1 MLRATSICGPAIIL
15 RNPFASPPVC
25 LPPLRNMSHKPI
37 QTLLNA
43 NEVWAQ
49 SVMKNT
55 PDFFARSATGQKPK
69 ILWIG
74 CSDSRVPESV
84 ITASKPGDIFV
95 HRNVANQFHLH
106 DDSALSVLTFAVKE
120 VGVEH
125 VVLVGHTNCGGA
137 MACMAAAKGA
147 ATNPTVSTPLA
158 RWLRPLTALVRS
170 LDLSACSASE
180 ALNKVV
186 EANVIKQVDNICK
199 SEPITT
205 AWADS
210 DAKRVTVHGWMYD
223 LAEGRIRELVVRDA
237 QAKL

>member
-15 RNPFASPPVC
+15 RNPFALPPVR
-25 LPPLRNMSHKPI
+25 LLPLRNMSHKPI

-43 NEVWAQ
+43 NEEWAQ

>member
-1 MLRATSICGPAIIL
+1 MLRATYIRGPIIFRSLFVLPSL
-15 RNPFASPPVC
+15 RF
-25 LPPLRNMSHKPI
+25 PPLRNMSHRPI

-43 NEVWAQ
+43 NEEWAQ
-49 SVMKNT
+49 SVVKDT
-55 PDFFARSATGQKPK
+55 PDFFSRSATCQNPK

-74 CSDSRVPESV
+74 CSDSRVPESI

-106 DDSALSVLTFAVKE
+106 DDSALSVLSFAVKE

-137 MACMAAAKGA
+137 MACVEAAKVA
-147 ATNPTVSTPLA
+147 ATNPSASTPLT
-158 RWLRPLTALVRS
+158 RWLSPLTALVRS
-170 LDLSACSASE
+170 LDLSACSANE

-186 EANVIKQVDNICK
+186 KANIIKQVDNICK

-205 AWADS
+205 AWADPH
-210 DAKRVTVHGWMYD
+210 AKKVTVHGWMYD
-223 LAEGRIRELVVRDA
+223 LAEGRIKELVVRDS
-237 QAKL
+237 QA

>member
-1 MLRATSICGPAIIL
+1 
-15 RNPFASPPVC
+15 
-25 LPPLRNMSHKPI
+25 
-37 QTLLNA
+37 
-43 NEVWAQ
+43 
-49 SVMKNT
+49 MKDT
-55 PDFFARSATGQKPK
+55 PDFFARSAIGQKPK

-120 VGVEH
+120 VGIEH
-125 VVLVGHTNCGGA
+125 VVLVGHTNCAGA
-137 MACMAAAKGA
+137 MTCIEAAKGA
-147 ATNPTVSTPLA
+147 ATNPGVSTPLT
-158 RWLRPLTALVRS
+158 RWLSPLTALVQS

-180 ALNKVV
+180 ALNKVI
-186 EANVIKQVDNICK
+186 EANIIKQVDNICK

-210 DAKRVTVHGWMYD
+210 YAKKVTVHGWMYD
-223 LAEGRIRELVVRDA
+223 LAEGRIKELVVRDP
-237 QAKL
+237 QA

>member
-1 MLRATSICGPAIIL
+1 MPHES
-15 RNPFASPPVC
+15 
-25 LPPLRNMSHKPI
+25 I

-43 NEVWAQ
+43 NEEWSQ
-49 SVMKNT
+49 SIIKDSPT
-55 PDFFARSATGQKPK
+55 FFTQLAIGQNPK

-95 HRNVANQFHLH
+95 HRNIANQFHLN
-106 DDSALSVLTFAVKE
+106 DDSALSVLTYAVKA

-137 MACMAAAKGA
+137 AACLQAAKDAAADTDA
-147 ATNPTVSTPLA
+147 SQPETPLT
-158 RWLRPLTALVRS
+158 RWLSPLIGRIQS
-170 LDLSACSASE
+170 LELSTCSAAE

-186 EANVIKQVDNICK
+186 ETNVHMQVDNICK

-205 AWADS
+205 AWADPN
-210 DAKRVTVHGWMYD
+210 AKKVTVHGWVYD
-223 LAEGRIRELVVRDA
+223 LARGRIDELVCRE
-237 QAKL
+237 AKHDENSA

>member
-1 MLRATSICGPAIIL
+1 
-15 RNPFASPPVC
+15 
-25 LPPLRNMSHKPI
+25 MSHKPI

-43 NEVWAQ
+43 NEEWAQ
-49 SVMKNT
+49 NIMKNT
-55 PDFFARSATGQKPK
+55 PDFFARSATSQSPK

-106 DDSALSVLTFAVKE
+106 DDSALSVLAFAIKE

-137 MACMAAAKGA
+137 MACIEAAKKTAANPGA
-147 ATNPTVSTPLA
+147 STPLT
-158 RWLRPLTALVRS
+158 RWLSPLTTLVRS

-186 EANVIKQVDNICK
+186 EANVIMQVNNICK

-205 AWADS
+205 AWADPNTR
-210 DAKRVTVHGWMYD
+210 KVTVHGWMYD
-223 LAEGRIRELVVRDA
+223 LAEGRIKELVVRDA
-237 QAKL
+237 QA

>member
-1 MLRATSICGPAIIL
+1 MLRATYTRGPTIL
-15 RNPFASPPVC
+15 RNLSVLHSVR
-25 LPPLRNMSHKPI
+25 LPPLRDMSHKPI
-37 QTLLNA
+37 RTLLNA
-43 NEVWAQ
+43 NEEWAQ
-49 SVMKNT
+49 SVIKDT

-106 DDSALSVLTFAVKE
+106 DDSALSVLTFAIKE
-120 VGVEH
+120 IGVEH

-137 MACMAAAKGA
+137 MACIEAAKDRA
-147 ATNPTVSTPLA
+147 ANPGLSTPLT
-158 RWLRPLTALVRS
+158 RWLSPLTALVQS

-186 EANVIKQVDNICK
+186 EANIIKQVDNICK
-199 SEPITT
+199 SEPIIT
-205 AWADS
+205 AWADP
-210 DAKRVTVHGWMYD
+210 DAKKVTVHGWMYD
-223 LAEGRIRELVVRDA
+223 LAVGRITKLVVRDA
-237 QAKL
+237 QA

>member
-1 MLRATSICGPAIIL
+1 
-15 RNPFASPPVC
+15 
-25 LPPLRNMSHKPI
+25 MSHKPI

-43 NEVWAQ
+43 NEEWAQ
-49 SVMKNT
+49 ST
-55 PDFFARSATGQKPK
+55 TGQKPK

-106 DDSALSVLTFAVKE
+106 DDSALSVLTFGVKE

-125 VVLVGHTNCGGA
+125 VVLVGHTHCAGA
-137 MACMAAAKGA
+137 MACIEAAKDTAANPGA
-147 ATNPTVSTPLA
+147 STPLT
-158 RWLRPLTALVRS
+158 RWLSPLTALVQS
-170 LDLSACSASE
+170 LDLSACSANE

-186 EANVIKQVDNICK
+186 EANIIKQVDNICK

-205 AWADS
+205 AWADP
-210 DAKRVTVHGWMYD
+210 DAKKVTVHGWMYD
-223 LAEGRIRELVVRDA
+223 LAEGRIKELVVRDA
-237 QAKL
+237 QA